1 MNNRKNS
8 IIYGFLSAVIYLLLF
23 FIMRL
28 LNILHV
34 YGVEMI
40 NYIALCIICFY
51 QTKIRFRS
59 QGYLSFLSTFGI
71 TFFTGAVSFFLFA
84 IFIYVYSRLDPF
96 LNQIYLHIPNNNQQ
110 LTPFILI
117 FFEGS
122 AASVIVSLIVAL
134 YAEKLKGK
142 K

>member
-1 MNNRKNS
+1 
-8 IIYGFLSAVIYLLLF
+8 
-23 FIMRL
+23 MRL

-40 NYIALCIICFY
+40 NYVVLCIICFY
-51 QTKIRFRS
+51 QTRERS
-59 QGYLSFLSTFGI
+59 VRQGYVSFLATFGI
-71 TFFTGAVSFFLFA
+71 SFFTGVISFFVFALFV
-84 IFIYVYSRLDPF
+84 YRYSRIDPY
-96 LNQIYLHIPNNNQQ
+96 LNQIYLHIPRNHQE
-110 LTPFILI
+110 LTPFIFM

-122 AASVIVSLIVAL
+122 AASIIVSLIVAL

>member
-8 IIYGFLSAVIYLLLF
+8 IVYGLLSAGIYVILF
-23 FIMRL
+23 FFMRL
-28 LNILHV
+28 LNILHI

-40 NYIALCIICFY
+40 NYVVLCIICFY
-51 QTKIRFRS
+51 QTKKRS
-59 QGYLSFLSTFGI
+59 VKQGYISFLATFGI
-71 TFFTGAVSFFLFA
+71 SFFTGVISFFTFALFVY
-84 IFIYVYSRLDPF
+84 IYCRIDPY
-96 LNQIYLHIPNNNQQ
+96 LNQTYLHIPRNRQE
-110 LTPFILI
+110 LTPFIFI

-122 AASVIVSLIVAL
+122 AASIIVSLIVAL